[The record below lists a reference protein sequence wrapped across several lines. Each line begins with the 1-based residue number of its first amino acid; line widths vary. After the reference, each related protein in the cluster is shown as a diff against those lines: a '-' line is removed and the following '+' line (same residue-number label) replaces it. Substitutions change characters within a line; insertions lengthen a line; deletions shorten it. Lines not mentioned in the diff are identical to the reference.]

1 MFSGKEFFQKKKNY
15 LFVRVCVLQRVLFY
29 RRKQIGAELRYERVR
44 KTYNEAAQSK
54 NFYNQRMPMFPTK
67 EKCLDYEQ
75 RLQKKLDLCR
85 TNVII
90 EARKPISSDV
100 IINGQKFM
108 RGNYLSMRI
117 YDDFKCWETSEEVKK
132 SFQNVLLKG

>member
-1 MFSGKEFFQKKKNY
+1 
-15 LFVRVCVLQRVLFY
+15 
-29 RRKQIGAELRYERVR
+29 
-44 KTYNEAAQSK
+44 
-54 NFYNQRMPMFPTK
+54 MPMFPTK